1 MTGDMMNLRTLVEK
15 TPNAGP
21 PRDMIGFAAGTS
33 SFRPGPLAL
42 QYKSRTHRR
51 QAVAEWQAVSTQPT

>member
-21 PRDMIGFAAGTS
+21 PRDMIGFAAETS
-33 SFRPGPLAL
+33 SFRPGRWLCNTNPEPIDARPWPNG
-42 QYKSRTHRR
+42 K
-51 QAVAEWQAVSTQPT
+51 P